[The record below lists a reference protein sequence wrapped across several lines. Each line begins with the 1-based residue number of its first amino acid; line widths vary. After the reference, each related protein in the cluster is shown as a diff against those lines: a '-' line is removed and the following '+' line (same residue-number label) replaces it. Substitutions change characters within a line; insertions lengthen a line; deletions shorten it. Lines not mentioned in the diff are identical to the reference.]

1 MINLEII
8 PSLMLVY
15 IAKRFL
21 FMLKLLSCSL
31 FFLLGIGGLTVSAS
45 SRPSFI
51 VETPFIDH
59 DINVLKRYSS
69 ISFLVKKRNQ
79 ALDKILL
86 QSNHPELIPD
96 RFISLDKSVVEV
108 ELDISKLDLSSI
120 DNLRISLID
129 PKTLYKNERD
139 LLWAELGNFFPSSC
153 KVDLEQL
160 KLADTDEIICGDVV
174 VPENRSILDSRAI
187 VIHTAKILGSQ
198 SDMSPIVSLE
208 GGPGGAFDLAFHL
221 DLIKEGFYAGR
232 TMILIDQRGVGASS
246 P

>member
-1 MINLEII
+1 MIINLEII

-21 FMLKLLSCSL
+21 FMLKLLSCFL
-31 FFLLGIGGLTVSAS
+31 FFLLCIGGLTVSAS

-96 RFISLDKSVVEV
+96 GFISLDKSVVEV
-108 ELDISKLDLSSI
+108 ELDIPEFRSEVKL
-120 DNLRISLID
+120 
-129 PKTLYKNERD
+129 
-139 LLWAELGNFFPSSC
+139 
-153 KVDLEQL
+153 L
-160 KLADTDEIICGDVV
+160 KI
-174 VPENRSILDSRAI
+174 
-187 VIHTAKILGSQ
+187 
-198 SDMSPIVSLE
+198 
-208 GGPGGAFDLAFHL
+208 
-221 DLIKEGFYAGR
+221 
-232 TMILIDQRGVGASS
+232 
-246 P
+246 